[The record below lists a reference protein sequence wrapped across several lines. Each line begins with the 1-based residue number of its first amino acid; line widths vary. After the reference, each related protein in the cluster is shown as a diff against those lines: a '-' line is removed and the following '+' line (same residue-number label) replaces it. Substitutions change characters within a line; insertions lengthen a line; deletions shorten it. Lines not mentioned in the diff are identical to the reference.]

1 MKSYRVAYERDESG
15 WWVATVRG
23 VRGCHMQG
31 RTVDEARRAAGRA
44 LEATAAARRLTHRPS
59 AILSAADVGV
69 STGELHRILAA
80 SFPGLPA
87 SARARCEDTIRW
99 HPLGAR
105 CREARGPRSVRDVSV
120 ALGIPQYRLNAIE
133 RGRLSEIHGDLAR
146 RYLRFLGMDTWV
158 ARWCRANRELA
169 ARAGLADVEGRA
181 PRRSDAGPKRR
192 SETREIG
199 QR

>member
-1 MKSYRVAYERDESG
+1 MDRER
-15 WWVATVRG
+15 TT
-23 VRGCHMQG
+23 
-31 RTVDEARRAAGRA
+31 RTRLRARAAGRA
-44 LEATAAARRLTHRPS
+44 LDATAAARRLTHRPS

-69 STGELHRILAA
+69 LTGELRRIMAA

-87 SARARCEDTIRW
+87 SALARCEDTIRW

-105 CREARGPRSVRDVSV
+105 CLEARGLRSIRDVSV

-146 RYLRFLGMDTWV
+146 SYFRFLGMDMWV

-169 ARAGLADVEGRA
+169 ARAGLATLEGR
-181 PRRSDAGPKRR
+181 PRRSDAGRKRR
-192 SETREIG
+192 AETRETS